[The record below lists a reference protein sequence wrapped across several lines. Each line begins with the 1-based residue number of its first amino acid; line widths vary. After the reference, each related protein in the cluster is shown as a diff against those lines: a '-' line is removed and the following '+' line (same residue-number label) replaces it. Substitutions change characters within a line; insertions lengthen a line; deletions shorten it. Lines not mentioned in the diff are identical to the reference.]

1 MSWAG
6 KNKGKI
12 TNQFTAGGDKKA
24 GIASS
29 VGRNQFAYVAMMGAY
44 GRAVNT
50 IPSPAD
56 YKVSGANQLSG
67 VGRHMSSFRNAA
79 NNGGVNQQILA
90 YQIRR
95 VRAGG
100 PLWFS
105 S

>member
-29 VGRNQFAYVAMMGAY
+29 VGRNQFAFAAMMGAN
-44 GRAVNT
+44 GRSVNT

-56 YKVSGANQLSG
+56 YKVSSANPIGGIGLRSTT
-67 VGRHMSSFRNAA
+67 FRMCGTAGCA
-79 NNGGVNQQILA
+79 NNLGLARQIA
-90 YQIRR
+90 R
-95 VRAGG
+95 VRAGP
-100 PLWFS
+100 PLWGV
-105 S
+105 